1 MMHDQEAIY
10 ENLNIEI
17 KLFLEAIY
25 LKYGYD
31 FRDYSQAHLKRR
43 ILHRLMLSGVNS
55 ISEMQ
60 YKLLHDPEF
69 MKEILTD
76 FSINVTEMF
85 RDPKFYLAMRQE
97 IVPVL
102 KTYPFIKIWHAGC
115 STGEEVYSMAILLD
129 EEGLLERNLFYATDY
144 NENVLKIAKSAEY
157 SKENLNDYRKNYQ
170 RSGGKRKL
178 EHYYT
183 ETDSNI
189 KFDDRLRRKIVFS
202 EHNLVT
208 DNIFTEVN
216 MIICRNVLIYF
227 NRSLQNRV
235 IKLFRNSLM
244 KGGLLGIGNKE
255 SLEFSRYSDAF
266 EFINKEQKIYIK
278 KYSTDY

>member
-1 MMHDQEAIY
+1 MHDQEALH

-17 KLFLEAIY
+17 KLFMEAIY

-31 FRDYSQAHLKRR
+31 FRGYSQAHLKRR
-43 ILHRLMLSGVNS
+43 ILHRLMISGVNS

-60 YKLLHDPEF
+60 YKLLHEQEF

-85 RDPKFYLAMRQE
+85 RDPNFYLAMRRE

-115 STGEEVYSMAILLD
+115 STGEEVYSLAILLD
-129 EEGLLERNLFYATDY
+129 EEGLLERSLFYATDY
-144 NENVLKIAKSAEY
+144 NESVLKVAKSAEY
-157 SKENLNDYRKNYQ
+157 SKEGLNDYRKNYEK
-170 RSGGKRKL
+170 SGGKRKL

-183 ETDSNI
+183 ETDLKI
-189 KFDDRLRRKIVFS
+189 RFDERLRRKIVFS
-202 EHNLVT
+202 EHNLVS

-235 IKLFRNSLM
+235 IKLFRDSLM
-244 KGGLLGIGNKE
+244 NGGLLGIGSKE
-255 SLEFSRYSDAF
+255 SLEFSRYSDDF